1 MHNHTIPTSYKPMLT
16 QAQCAPTPVAQSLNF
31 RDRMAWFHKQSAAT
45 GSCADD
51 EVITRGG
58 PQRKTGHNVGHI
70 CNGRKNDKPGR
81 TIELPCPGVCGE
93 VGIVPVFPEPCRI
106 AVAVTLTPAPRR
118 AEWLQCYLWSSVCL
132 PSPTQLQRG
141 HLAAAHRRLTNR
153 ENSRTLSERAALA
166 NNSRFE

>member
-16 QAQCAPTPVAQSLNF
+16 QAHCAPTPVAQSLNF

-70 CNGRKNDKPGR
+70 CNGRKNDKPRENHRAALSRG
-81 TIELPCPGVCGE
+81 LWGG
-93 VGIVPVFPEPCRI
+93 GIVPVYPGSCRM
-106 AVAVTLTPAPRR
+106 AVDACAVTLTSAPRW

-132 PSPTQLQRG
+132 PSPTQLQR
-141 HLAAAHRRLTNR
+141 
-153 ENSRTLSERAALA
+153 RTLSCYSQKNDKSWDQSNTFWACCAC
-166 NNSRFE
+166 